1 MKPRRLA
8 TETLEDRRLLAVS
21 PEILTALNGYE
32 SFGDYSAD
40 AVSTIE
46 IAKDDLTLDA
56 LNAAIS
62 QAALTPGDDAI
73 LIVGGGTLTFQPG
86 DKAISIELDDATQ
99 GALTIVGYGGTFEID
114 AAGVDRAFSIKS
126 GTVKL
131 GSIAIS
137 NGSADFGGAIANAGD
152 LYLEDAVLSDNVAS
166 VSGGALADKGWISI
180 ENSRL
185 LGNEAA
191 ENGAAIYRG
200 DFEFATEEVVAP
212 EATGTIADVS
222 AAFGETVEIDLS
234 QYFSEGDWTYSVK
247 LPTEIS
253 DALAAEPTV
262 DGNTLTLKFLA
273 LTDYAFDLDLSDVEL
288 VVTASTADGSA
299 SADSN
304 VFNVGLTDRRSS
316 RLSAVLTSGSTDD
329 AYDNYEA
336 GRGSNRYY
344 GADEVPTA
352 DATTEAGPMS
362 VQIWSEDFAD
372 K

>member
-1 MKPRRLA
+1 MSESIMDQIENIQQGSMGNAK
-8 TETLEDRRLLAVS
+8 
-21 PEILTALNGYE
+21 IL
-32 SFGDYSAD
+32 
-40 AVSTIE
+40 V
-46 IAKDDLTLDA
+46 
-56 LNAAIS
+56 
-62 QAALTPGDDAI
+62 
-73 LIVGGGTLTFQPG
+73 VGVGTLTFQPG

-131 GSIAIS
+131 GAIAIS

-222 AAFGETVEIDLS
+222 AAFGKTVEIDLTK
-234 QYFSEGDWTYSVK
+234 YFSEGDWTYSVQFA
-247 LPTEIS
+247 TDAS
-253 DALAAEPTV
+253 DALAAEPVVENGVLKLTFV
-262 DGNTLTLKFLA
+262 DEATYLEEIEIKEEKFGTSIPESSRGIGTLYQFN
-273 LTDYAFDLDLSDVEL
+273 D
-288 VVTASTADGSA
+288 
-299 SADSN
+299 DSN
-304 VFNVGLTDRRSS
+304 
-316 RLSAVLTSGSTDD
+316 
-329 AYDNYEA
+329 YDIIINNNIFYYA
-336 GRGSNRYY
+336 SNKRIYTIRIFY
-344 GADEVPTA
+344 
-352 DATTEAGPMS
+352 
-362 VQIWSEDFAD
+362 